1 MLAMSSTHATVTAA
15 LLAGLLIG
23 DAAWADAV
31 GTPECQRDLASAN
44 GLINAIAAREKQ
56 FVKGALAKNCALLR
70 QNLVDLTNA
79 RGPMD
84 RCLTGHDHGENVG
97 QIDDSIEDVRAVL
110 ADKCAK

>member
-1 MLAMSSTHATVTAA
+1 MPAMSSTHVTLTAASFAA
-15 LLAGLLIG
+15 LLIAGT
-23 DAAWADAV
+23 AWADTV
-31 GTPECQRDLASAN
+31 STPDCQRDLASAN
-44 GLINAIAAREKQ
+44 ALINGIAAREKQ
-56 FVKGALAKNCALLR
+56 FVKGNLAKNCALLR